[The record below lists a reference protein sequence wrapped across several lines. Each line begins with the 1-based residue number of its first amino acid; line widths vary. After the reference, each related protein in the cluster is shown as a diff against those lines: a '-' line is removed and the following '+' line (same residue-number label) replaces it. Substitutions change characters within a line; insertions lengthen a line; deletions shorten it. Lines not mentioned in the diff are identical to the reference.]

1 MTEWP
6 EVRLS
11 NIASRVAQ
19 KNDVGI
25 KRVLTV
31 SAANGLVDQETY
43 FTKKIASRDLT
54 NYWVVEPGDLVYNK
68 STSKDAPF
76 GVVARHYA
84 DEPALVTSLY
94 IVLRADVAK
103 VVPEYLKLACNGACD
118 CKSSSVPNLSSA
130 VARAAAHRGRHVRR
144 GRPN

>member
-103 VVPEYLKLACNGACD
+103 VVPEYL
-118 CKSSSVPNLSSA
+118 
-130 VARAAAHRGRHVRR
+130 
-144 GRPN
+144 